1 MERRGGCVVGSGMG
15 KAHDIPSDVAAEGG
29 EVIVTGPDG
38 VAYSM
43 TPPAAEE
50 TSDRLMKGA
59 AEAQGQQQIEE
70 LRRGKRDR

>member
-1 MERRGGCVVGSGMG
+1 MD
-15 KAHDIPSDVAAEGG
+15 KPHDVPSDVVAEEG

-59 AEAQGQQQIEE
+59 AEAQGQRRIEE
-70 LRRGKRDR
+70 LRRGTRRR